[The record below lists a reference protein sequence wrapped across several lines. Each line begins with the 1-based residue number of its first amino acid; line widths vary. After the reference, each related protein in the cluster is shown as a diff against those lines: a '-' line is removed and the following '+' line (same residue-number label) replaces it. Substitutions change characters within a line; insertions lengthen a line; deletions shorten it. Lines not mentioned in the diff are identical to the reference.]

1 MLNGSYNKSVTMK
14 NKKILVFSPHADD
27 VEIAMGGTIAK
38 LSKDNQVVLVTCIM
52 PTENRAGKKDQQM
65 IDNRGIE
72 QAKAAGILGVQLHLM
87 DIDTYNFTYNREYV
101 KLFDQLIYAHEP
113 DVVFS
118 CWEHD
123 THQDH
128 QTLAK
133 ILYSALRKNNISY
146 YMYESTNLGGG
157 VGSNQFAPQVFVDIS
172 GNPLQKK
179 IEALKQYQAYIGN
192 VTESIVARSKYRGGI
207 IGVDHAESFQVIKQ
221 LEL

>member
-1 MLNGSYNKSVTMK
+1 MK

-38 LSKDNQVVLVTCIM
+38 LSKHNDITLVTCIL
-52 PTENRAGKKDQQM
+52 PTEDRAGNHDQQM

-72 QAKAAGILGVQLHLM
+72 QAKSAGILGAQLHLV
-87 DIDTYNFTYNREYV
+87 DIDAYNFTYNREYV
-101 KLFDQLIYAHEP
+101 KLFDQLIVSHEP
-113 DVVFS
+113 DIVFS

-157 VGSNQFAPQVFVDIS
+157 VGSNQFAPQVFIDIS
-172 GNPLQKK
+172 GEPLQKK
-179 IEALKQYQAYIGN
+179 IEALKQYKTYIGN
-192 VTESIVARSKYRGGI
+192 VTESIIARSKYRGGI

>member
-1 MLNGSYNKSVTMK
+1 MK

-38 LSKDNQVVLVTCIM
+38 LSKHNDITLVTCIL
-52 PTENRAGKKDQQM
+52 PTEDRAGNHDQQM

-72 QAKAAGILGVQLHLM
+72 QAKSAGILGAQLHLI
-87 DIDTYNFTYNREYV
+87 DIDAYNFTYNREYV
-101 KLFDQLIYAHEP
+101 KLFDQLIVSHEP

-146 YMYESTNLGGG
+146 YMDESTNLGGG
-157 VGSNQFAPQVFVDIS
+157 VGSNQFAPQVFIDIS
-172 GNPLQKK
+172 GEPLQKK
-179 IEALKQYQAYIGN
+179 IEALKQYKTYIGN
-192 VTESIVARSKYRGGI
+192 VTESIIARSKYRGGI

>member
-1 MLNGSYNKSVTMK
+1 MK

-38 LSKDNQVVLVTCIM
+38 LSRDNEIVLVTCIL
-52 PTENRAGKKDQQM
+52 PTENRAGDKDQQM
-65 IDNRGIE
+65 IDHRGTE
-72 QAKAAGILGVQLHLM
+72 QAKSARILGAKLHLM
-87 DIDTYNFTYNREYV
+87 NLDVYKFAYNREYV
-101 KLFDQLIYAHEP
+101 KLFDQLILAHEP

-133 ILYSALRKNNISY
+133 ILYSALRKNDISY
-146 YMYESTNLGGG
+146 YMYESTNLPGGLG
-157 VGSNQFAPQVFVDIS
+157 GNQFAPQVFVDIS
-172 GNPLQKK
+172 GDPLKKK
-179 IEALKQYQAYIGN
+179 IESLKQYQTYIGN
-192 VTESIVARSKYRGGI
+192 AIESIIARSKYKGGI

>member
-1 MLNGSYNKSVTMK
+1 MK

-38 LSKDNQVVLVTCIM
+38 LSKHNDITLVTCIL
-52 PTENRAGKKDQQM
+52 PTEDRAGNHDQQM

-72 QAKAAGILGVQLHLM
+72 QAKSAGILGAQLHLI
-87 DIDTYNFTYNREYV
+87 DIDAYNFTYNREYV
-101 KLFDQLIYAHEP
+101 KLFDQLIVSHEP

-157 VGSNQFAPQVFVDIS
+157 VGSNQFAPQVFIDIS
-172 GNPLQKK
+172 GEPLQKK
-179 IEALKQYQAYIGN
+179 IEALKQYKTYIGN
-192 VTESIVARSKYRGGI
+192 VTESIIARSKYRVGI

>member
-1 MLNGSYNKSVTMK
+1 MK

-38 LSKDNQVVLVTCIM
+38 LSQDNEIVLVTCIL
-52 PTENRAGKKDQQM
+52 PTENRAGDKDQQM
-65 IDNRGIE
+65 IDNRGTE
-72 QAKAAGILGVQLHLM
+72 QSKSAEILGAELHLM
-87 DIDTYNFTYNREYV
+87 NLDAYKFAYNREYV
-101 KLFDQLIYAHEP
+101 KLFDQLIVSHDP

-146 YMYESTNLGGG
+146 YMYESTNLPGGLG
-157 VGSNQFAPQVFVDIS
+157 GNQFAPQVFVDIS
-172 GNPLQKK
+172 GDPLKKK
-179 IEALKQYQAYIGN
+179 IEALKQYQTYIGN
-192 VTESIVARSKYRGGI
+192 AIESIIARSKYKGGI
-207 IGVDHAESFQVIKQ
+207 IGVDHAESFQDIKQ

>member
-1 MLNGSYNKSVTMK
+1 MK

-38 LSKDNQVVLVTCIM
+38 LSKHNDITLVTCIL
-52 PTENRAGKKDQQM
+52 PTEDRAGNHDQQM

-72 QAKAAGILGVQLHLM
+72 QAKSAGILGAQLHLI
-87 DIDTYNFTYNREYV
+87 DIDAYNFTYNREYV
-101 KLFDQLIYAHEP
+101 KLFDQLIVSHEP

-157 VGSNQFAPQVFVDIS
+157 VGANQFAPQVFIDIS
-172 GNPLQKK
+172 GEPLQKK
-179 IEALKQYQAYIGN
+179 IEALKQYKTYIGN
-192 VTESIVARSKYRGGI
+192 VTESIIARSKYRGGI

>member
-1 MLNGSYNKSVTMK
+1 MK

-27 VEIAMGGTIAK
+27 VEMAMGGTIAK
-38 LSKDNQVVLVTCIM
+38 LSEDNADITLVTCIL
-52 PTENRAGKKDQQM
+52 PTENSSGEKDQQM
-65 IDNRGIE
+65 IDKRGIE
-72 QAKAAGILGVQLHLM
+72 QAKSAGILGSKLHLM
-87 DIDTYNFTYNREYV
+87 NLDGYNFIYNREYV
-101 KLFDQLIYAHEP
+101 KLFDQLISAHEP

-172 GNPLQKK
+172 GDPLKKK
-179 IEALKQYQAYIGN
+179 IKALEQYQAYIGN

>member
-1 MLNGSYNKSVTMK
+1 
-14 NKKILVFSPHADD
+14 LVFSPHADD

-38 LSKDNQVVLVTCIM
+38 LSKHNDITLVTCIL
-52 PTENRAGKKDQQM
+52 PTEDRAGNHDQQM

-72 QAKAAGILGVQLHLM
+72 QAKSAGILGAQLHLI
-87 DIDTYNFTYNREYV
+87 DIDAYNFTYNREYV
-101 KLFDQLIYAHEP
+101 KLFDQLIVSHEP

-157 VGSNQFAPQVFVDIS
+157 VGSNQFAPQVFIDIS
-172 GNPLQKK
+172 GEPLQKK
-179 IEALKQYQAYIGN
+179 IEALKQYKTYIGN
-192 VTESIVARSKYRGGI
+192 VTESIIARSKYRGGI

>member
-1 MLNGSYNKSVTMK
+1 MK
-14 NKKILVFSPHADD
+14 HKKILVFSPHADD

-72 QAKAAGILGVQLHLM
+72 QARSAGILGAQLHLI
-87 DIDTYNFTYNREYV
+87 DIDAYKFAYTREYV
-101 KLFDQLIYAHEP
+101 KMFDQLIRSHEP
-113 DVVFS
+113 DVVFG

-133 ILYSALRKNNISY
+133 ILYSALRKNDISY

-157 VGSNQFAPQVFVDIS
+157 LGGHQFNPTVFVDIS
-172 GNPLQKK
+172 GLPFEKK
-179 IEALKQYQAYIGN
+179 VKSLAQYKSYIGD
-192 VTESIVARSKYRGGI
+192 VTESIIARSKYKGGI

>member
-1 MLNGSYNKSVTMK
+1 MK

-27 VEIAMGGTIAK
+27 VEMAMGGTIAK
-38 LSKDNQVVLVTCIM
+38 LSEDNADITLVTCIL
-52 PTENRAGKKDQQM
+52 PTENSSGEKDQQM

-72 QAKAAGILGVQLHLM
+72 QAKSAGILGAKLHLM
-87 DIDTYNFTYNREYV
+87 NLDGYNFTYNREYV
-101 KLFDQLIYAHEP
+101 KLFDQLISAHEP

-133 ILYSALRKNNISY
+133 ILYSALRKNDISY

-172 GNPLQKK
+172 GDPLKKK

>member
-1 MLNGSYNKSVTMK
+1 MK

-38 LSKDNQVVLVTCIM
+38 LSTDNDVTIVTCII
-52 PTENRAGKKDQQM
+52 PEEDRQGKKDKSM
-65 IDNRGIE
+65 IANRGIE
-72 QAKAAGILGVQLHLM
+72 QAKSAVILGAQLHCI
-87 DIDTYNFTYNREYV
+87 DIDAYKFTYNRQYV
-101 KLFDQLIYAHEP
+101 KMFDQLIVSHEP

-133 ILYSALRKNNISY
+133 ILYSALRKNNITY

-157 VGSNQFAPQVFVDIS
+157 LGGHQFNPTVFVDIS
-172 GNPLQKK
+172 GEPLDKK
-179 IEALKQYQAYIGN
+179 IKSLNQYEAYISN
-192 VTESIVARSKYRGGI
+192 VIDSIVARSKYRGGI

>member
-1 MLNGSYNKSVTMK
+1 MK

-27 VEIAMGGTIAK
+27 VEIAMGGTMAK
-38 LSKDNQVVLVTCIM
+38 LAKNNDVTLVTCIL
-52 PTENRAGKKDQQM
+52 PTEDRQGNRDQQM

-101 KLFDQLIYAHEP
+101 KLFDQLIVSHEP

-146 YMYESTNLGGG
+146 YMYESTNLPGGLG
-157 VGSNQFAPQVFVDIS
+157 GNQFAPQVFVDIS
-172 GNPLQKK
+172 GEPLQKK
-179 IEALKQYQAYIGN
+179 IEALKQYQTYIGN
-192 VTESIVARSKYRGGI
+192 AIESIIARSKYKGGI

>member
-1 MLNGSYNKSVTMK
+1 MK

-38 LSKDNQVVLVTCIM
+38 LSKHNDITLVTCIL
-52 PTENRAGKKDQQM
+52 PTEDRAGNHDQQM

-72 QAKAAGILGVQLHLM
+72 QAKSAGILGAQLHLI
-87 DIDTYNFTYNREYV
+87 DIDAYNFTYNREYV
-101 KLFDQLIYAHEP
+101 KLFDQLIVSHEP

-157 VGSNQFAPQVFVDIS
+157 VGSNQFAPQVFIDIS
-172 GNPLQKK
+172 GEPLQKK
-179 IEALKQYQAYIGN
+179 IEALKQYKTYIGN
-192 VTESIVARSKYRGGI
+192 VTESIIARSKYRGGI

-221 LEL
+221 LQL

>member
-1 MLNGSYNKSVTMK
+1 MK

-38 LSKDNQVVLVTCIM
+38 LSKHNNVTLVTCIL
-52 PTENRAGKKDQQM
+52 PTEDRAGNHDQQM

-72 QAKAAGILGVQLHLM
+72 QAKSAGILGAQLHLI
-87 DIDTYNFTYNREYV
+87 DIDAYNFTYNREYV
-101 KLFDQLIYAHEP
+101 KLFDQLIVSHEP

-133 ILYSALRKNNISY
+133 ILYSALGKNNFSY

-157 VGSNQFAPQVFVDIS
+157 VGSNQFAPKVFVDIS
-172 GNPLQKK
+172 GEPLQKK
-179 IEALKQYQAYIGN
+179 IEALKQYKTYIGN
-192 VTESIVARSKYRGGI
+192 VTESIIARSKYRGGI

>member
-1 MLNGSYNKSVTMK
+1 MK

-38 LSKDNQVVLVTCIM
+38 LSQDNEIVLVTCIL
-52 PTENRAGKKDQQM
+52 PTENRAGDKDQQM
-65 IDNRGIE
+65 IDNRGTE
-72 QAKAAGILGVQLHLM
+72 QAKSAEILGAELHLM
-87 DIDTYNFTYNREYV
+87 NLDAYKFAYNREYV
-101 KLFDQLIYAHEP
+101 KLFDQLIVSHDP

-146 YMYESTNLGGG
+146 YMYESTNLPGGLG
-157 VGSNQFAPQVFVDIS
+157 GNQFAPQVFVDIS
-172 GNPLQKK
+172 GDPLKKK
-179 IEALKQYQAYIGN
+179 IEALKQYQTYIGN
-192 VTESIVARSKYRGGI
+192 AIESIIARSKYKGGI

>member
-1 MLNGSYNKSVTMK
+1 MK

-38 LSKDNQVVLVTCIM
+38 LSKHNDITLVTCIL
-52 PTENRAGKKDQQM
+52 PTEDRAGNHDQQM

-72 QAKAAGILGVQLHLM
+72 QAKSAGILGAQLHLV
-87 DIDTYNFTYNREYV
+87 DIDAYNFTYNREYL
-101 KLFDQLIYAHEP
+101 KLFDQLIVSHEP

-157 VGSNQFAPQVFVDIS
+157 VGSNQFAPQVFIDIS
-172 GNPLQKK
+172 GEPLQKK
-179 IEALKQYQAYIGN
+179 IEALKQYKTYIGN
-192 VTESIVARSKYRGGI
+192 VTESIIARSKYRGGI

>member
-1 MLNGSYNKSVTMK
+1 MK

-38 LSKDNQVVLVTCIM
+38 LSKHNDITLVTCIL
-52 PTENRAGKKDQQM
+52 PTEDRAGNHDQQM

-72 QAKAAGILGVQLHLM
+72 QAKSAGILGAQLHLI
-87 DIDTYNFTYNREYV
+87 DIDAYNFTYNREYV
-101 KLFDQLIYAHEP
+101 KLFDQLIVSHEP
-113 DVVFS
+113 DIVFS

-157 VGSNQFAPQVFVDIS
+157 VGSNQFAPQVFIDIS
-172 GNPLQKK
+172 GEPLQKK
-179 IEALKQYQAYIGN
+179 IEALKQYKTYIGN
-192 VTESIVARSKYRGGI
+192 VTESIIARSKYRGGI

>member
-1 MLNGSYNKSVTMK
+1 MK

-38 LSKDNQVVLVTCIM
+38 LSKHNDITLVTCIL
-52 PTENRAGKKDQQM
+52 PTEDRAGNHDQQM

-72 QAKAAGILGVQLHLM
+72 QAKSAGILGAQLHLI
-87 DIDTYNFTYNREYV
+87 DIDAYNFTYNREYV
-101 KLFDQLIYAHEP
+101 KLFDQLIVSHEP

-157 VGSNQFAPQVFVDIS
+157 IGSNQFAPQVFIDIS
-172 GNPLQKK
+172 GEPLQKK
-179 IEALKQYQAYIGN
+179 IEALKQYKTYIGN
-192 VTESIVARSKYRGGI
+192 VTESIIARSKYRGGI

>member
-1 MLNGSYNKSVTMK
+1 MK

-38 LSKDNQVVLVTCIM
+38 LSRDNEIVLVTCIL
-52 PTENRAGKKDQQM
+52 PTENRAGDKDQQM
-65 IDNRGIE
+65 IDHRGIE
-72 QAKAAGILGVQLHLM
+72 QAKSARILGAKLHLM
-87 DIDTYNFTYNREYV
+87 NLDVYKFAYNREYV
-101 KLFDQLIYAHEP
+101 KLFDQLILAHEP

-133 ILYSALRKNNISY
+133 ILYSALRKNDISY
-146 YMYESTNLGGG
+146 YMYESTNLPGGLG
-157 VGSNQFAPQVFVDIS
+157 GNQFAPQVFVDIS
-172 GNPLQKK
+172 GDPLKKK
-179 IEALKQYQAYIGN
+179 IESLKQYQTYIGN
-192 VTESIVARSKYRGGI
+192 AIESIIARAKYKGGI

>member
-1 MLNGSYNKSVTMK
+1 MK

-27 VEIAMGGTIAK
+27 VEMAMGGTMAK
-38 LSKDNQVVLVTCIM
+38 LSVDNDIVLVTCIL
-52 PTENRAGKKDQQM
+52 PTEDKAGNHDQQM

-72 QAKAAGILGVQLHLM
+72 QAKAAKILGVRLHLM
-87 DIDTYNFTYNREYV
+87 NIDVYNFTYNREYV
-101 KLFDQLIYAHEP
+101 KLFDQLISAHEP

-133 ILYSALRKNNISY
+133 TLYSALRKNNISY
-146 YMYESTNLGGG
+146 YMYESTNVGGG
-157 VGSNQFAPQVFVDIS
+157 IGSHQFAPQVFVDIS
-172 GNPLQKK
+172 GEPLQKK
-179 IEALKQYQAYIGN
+179 IESLKQYKTYIGN
-192 VTESIVARSKYRGGI
+192 ITDSIIARSKYRGGI

>member
-1 MLNGSYNKSVTMK
+1 MK

-38 LSKDNQVVLVTCIM
+38 LSEDNADITLVTCIL
-52 PTENRAGKKDQQM
+52 PTENSSGEKDQQM

-72 QAKAAGILGVQLHLM
+72 QAKSAGILGAKLHLM
-87 DIDTYNFTYNREYV
+87 NLDGYNFIYNREYV
-101 KLFDQLIYAHEP
+101 KLFDQLISAHEP

-157 VGSNQFAPQVFVDIS
+157 IGSNQFAPQVFIDIS
-172 GNPLQKK
+172 GEPLQKK
-179 IEALKQYQAYIGN
+179 IEALKQYKTYIGN
-192 VTESIVARSKYRGGI
+192 VTESIIARSKYRGGI

>member
-38 LSKDNQVVLVTCIM
+38 LSKDNQIVLVTCIM

-72 QAKAAGILGVQLHLM
+72 QAKSAGILGAQLHLI
-87 DIDTYNFTYNREYV
+87 DIDAYKFAYTREYV
-101 KLFDQLIYAHEP
+101 KLFDQLIQSHEP

-133 ILYSALRKNNISY
+133 ILYSALRKNDISY

>member
-1 MLNGSYNKSVTMK
+1 MK

-38 LSKDNQVVLVTCIM
+38 LSKHNDITLVTCIL
-52 PTENRAGKKDQQM
+52 PTEDRAGNHDQQM

-72 QAKAAGILGVQLHLM
+72 QAKSASILGAQLHLV
-87 DIDTYNFTYNREYV
+87 DIDAYNFTYNREYV
-101 KLFDQLIYAHEP
+101 KLFDQLIVSHEP

-157 VGSNQFAPQVFVDIS
+157 VGSNQFAPQVFIDIS
-172 GNPLQKK
+172 GEPLQKK
-179 IEALKQYQAYIGN
+179 IEALKQYKTYIGN
-192 VTESIVARSKYRGGI
+192 VTESIIARSKYRGGI

>member
-1 MLNGSYNKSVTMK
+1 MWNGSCNKNVTMK

-38 LSKDNQVVLVTCIM
+38 LAKDNQIVLVTCIL
-52 PTENRAGKKDQQM
+52 PTENRAGEKDQQM
-65 IDNRGIE
+65 IDNRGVE
-72 QAKAAGILGVQLHLM
+72 QARSAGILGAQLHLL
-87 DIDTYNFTYNREYV
+87 DLDGYDFTYNRKYV
-101 KLFDQLIYAHEP
+101 KLFDQLISAHEP
-113 DVVFS
+113 DAVFS

-146 YMYESTNLGGG
+146 YMYESTNLPGGLG
-157 VGSNQFAPQVFVDIS
+157 GNQFAPQVFVDIS
-172 GNPLQKK
+172 GEPLQKK
-179 IEALKQYQAYIGN
+179 IEALKQYQTYIGN
-192 VTESIVARSKYRGGI
+192 AIESIIARSKYKGGI

>member
-1 MLNGSYNKSVTMK
+1 MK

-38 LSKDNQVVLVTCIM
+38 LSEDNADITLVTCIL
-52 PTENRAGKKDQQM
+52 PTENRSGEKDQQM

-72 QAKAAGILGVQLHLM
+72 QAKSAGILGAKLHLM
-87 DIDTYNFTYNREYV
+87 NLDGYKFTYSREYV
-101 KLFDQLIYAHEP
+101 KLFDQLIHSHQP

-133 ILYSALRKNNISY
+133 ILYSALRKNDISY

-172 GNPLQKK
+172 GDPLKKK
-179 IEALKQYQAYIGN
+179 IAPIPSLNKKQKGCFFFANTGK
-192 VTESIVARSKYRGGI
+192 VS
-207 IGVDHAESFQVIKQ
+207 
-221 LEL
+221 

>member
-1 MLNGSYNKSVTMK
+1 MK

-38 LSKDNQVVLVTCIM
+38 LSKHNDITLVTCIL
-52 PTENRAGKKDQQM
+52 PTEDRAGNHDQQM

-72 QAKAAGILGVQLHLM
+72 QAKSAGILGAQLHLI
-87 DIDTYNFTYNREYV
+87 DIDAYNFTYNREYV
-101 KLFDQLIYAHEP
+101 KLFDQLIVSHEP

-157 VGSNQFAPQVFVDIS
+157 VGSNQFAPQVFIDIS
-172 GNPLQKK
+172 GEPLQKK
-179 IEALKQYQAYIGN
+179 IEALKQYKTYTGN
-192 VTESIVARSKYRGGI
+192 VTESIIARSKYRGGI

>member
-1 MLNGSYNKSVTMK
+1 MK

-38 LSKDNQVVLVTCIM
+38 LSKHNDITLVTCIL
-52 PTENRAGKKDQQM
+52 PTEDRAGNHDQQM

-72 QAKAAGILGVQLHLM
+72 QAKSAGILGAQLHLI
-87 DIDTYNFTYNREYV
+87 DIDAYNFTYNREYV
-101 KLFDQLIYAHEP
+101 KLFDQLIVSHEP

-157 VGSNQFAPQVFVDIS
+157 VGSNQFAPQVFIDIS
-172 GNPLQKK
+172 GEPLQKK
-179 IEALKQYQAYIGN
+179 IEALKQYKTYIGN
-192 VTESIVARSKYRGGI
+192 VTDSIIARSKYRGGI

>member
-1 MLNGSYNKSVTMK
+1 MK

-38 LSKDNQVVLVTCIM
+38 LSRDNEIVLVTCIL
-52 PTENRAGKKDQQM
+52 PTENRAGDKDQQM
-65 IDNRGIE
+65 IDHRGIE
-72 QAKAAGILGVQLHLM
+72 QAKSARILGAKLHLM
-87 DIDTYNFTYNREYV
+87 NLDVYKFAYNREYV
-101 KLFDQLIYAHEP
+101 KLFDQLILAHEP

-133 ILYSALRKNNISY
+133 ILYSALRKNDISY
-146 YMYESTNLGGG
+146 YMYESTNLPGGLG
-157 VGSNQFAPQVFVDIS
+157 GNQFAPQVFVDIS
-172 GNPLQKK
+172 GDPLKKK
-179 IEALKQYQAYIGN
+179 IESLKQYQTYIGN
-192 VTESIVARSKYRGGI
+192 AIESIIARSKYKGGI

>member
-1 MLNGSYNKSVTMK
+1 MK

-38 LSKDNQVVLVTCIM
+38 LSKDNDITMITCIL
-52 PTENRAGKKDQQM
+52 PSEDRHGDKDQQM
-65 IDNRGIE
+65 IDNRGDE
-72 QAKAAGILGVQLHLM
+72 QSRSAAILGAKLHLM
-87 DIDTYNFTYNREYV
+87 NLDAYEFAYNRHFV
-101 KLFDQLIYAHEP
+101 KMFDQLIVSHRP

-133 ILYSALRKNNISY
+133 ILYSALRKNDISY
-146 YMYESTNLGGG
+146 YMYESTNLPGGLG
-157 VGSNQFAPQVFVDIS
+157 GTQFVPHVFVDIS
-172 GNPLQKK
+172 GEPIQKK
-179 IEALKQYQAYIGN
+179 IEALHQYKNYIGD
-192 VTESIVARSKYRGGI
+192 VIESITARSKYKGGVV
-207 IGVDHAESFQVIKQ
+207 GVDHAETFQVIKQ

>member
-72 QAKAAGILGVQLHLM
+72 QAKSAGILGAQLHLI
-87 DIDTYNFTYNREYV
+87 DIDAYKFAYTREYV
-101 KLFDQLIYAHEP
+101 KLFDQLIQSHEP

-133 ILYSALRKNNISY
+133 ILYSALRKNDISY

-172 GNPLQKK
+172 GDPLKKK

>member
-1 MLNGSYNKSVTMK
+1 MK

-38 LSKDNQVVLVTCIM
+38 LSKENEIVLVTCIL
-52 PTENRAGKKDQQM
+52 PTEDRQGNTDQQM
-65 IDNRGIE
+65 IDTRGIE
-72 QAKAAGILGVQLHLM
+72 QAKSAKILGAKLHLM
-87 DIDTYNFTYNREYV
+87 NLDSYKFAYNREYV
-101 KLFDQLIYAHEP
+101 KLFDQLIVSHQP

-146 YMYESTNLGGG
+146 YMYESTNLPGGLG
-157 VGSNQFAPQVFVDIS
+157 GNQFTPHVFVDIS
-172 GNPLQKK
+172 GTPIKKK
-179 IEALKQYQAYIGN
+179 IEALNQYKNYIGN
-192 VTESIVARSKYRGGI
+192 VIESITARSKYKGGI
-207 IGVDHAESFQVIKQ
+207 VGVDHAETFQVIKQ

>member
-1 MLNGSYNKSVTMK
+1 MK

-38 LSKDNQVVLVTCIM
+38 LSRDNEIVLVTCIL
-52 PTENRAGKKDQQM
+52 PTENRAGDKDQQM
-65 IDNRGIE
+65 IDHRGIE
-72 QAKAAGILGVQLHLM
+72 QAKSARILGAKLHPMNL
-87 DIDTYNFTYNREYV
+87 DVYKFAYNREYV
-101 KLFDQLIYAHEP
+101 KLFDQLILAHEP

-133 ILYSALRKNNISY
+133 ILYSALRKNDISY
-146 YMYESTNLGGG
+146 YMYESTNLPGGLG
-157 VGSNQFAPQVFVDIS
+157 GNQFAPQVFVDIS
-172 GNPLQKK
+172 GDPLKKK
-179 IEALKQYQAYIGN
+179 IESLKQYQTYIGN
-192 VTESIVARSKYRGGI
+192 AIESIIARSKYKGGI

>member
-1 MLNGSYNKSVTMK
+1 
-14 NKKILVFSPHADD
+14 
-27 VEIAMGGTIAK
+27 
-38 LSKDNQVVLVTCIM
+38 M
-52 PTENRAGKKDQQM
+52 PTENRAGQKDQQM

-72 QAKAAGILGVQLHLM
+72 QAKSAGILGAQLHLI
-87 DIDTYNFTYNREYV
+87 DIDAYNFTYNREYV
-101 KLFDQLIYAHEP
+101 KLFDQLIVSHEP

-172 GNPLQKK
+172 GEPLQKK
-179 IEALKQYQAYIGN
+179 IESLKQYKTYIGN
-192 VTESIVARSKYRGGI
+192 VTESIIARSKYRGGI